1 MSPYNVNGSNAARK
15 RESPCRCCYLNL
27 TRGPCCH
34 VMGCRQLPALGAY
47 VRSPCDEEMP
57 SKAHFLS
64 GGGGGGGGGMNWE
77 TGVDIYTLICIKW
90 ITDENLLYKK
100 NEILK
105 LKKKQSPLSGFPF
118 TVSKTLCSVII
129 MKRETNIKM

>member
-27 TRGPCCH
+27 TRRPCCH

-64 GGGGGGGGGMNWE
+64 GGGGGGGGGILKSSLFVE
-77 TGVDIYTLICIKW
+77 FVVCFCRDFVPGVDVW
-90 ITDENLLYKK
+90 GESRDR
-100 NEILK
+100 
-105 LKKKQSPLSGFPF
+105 PL
-118 TVSKTLCSVII
+118 
-129 MKRETNIKM
+129 